1 MRYTSPLS
9 TAILFLTVWL
19 FQSCNFSADVIKKQ
33 DLQKMTP
40 AQALQR
46 LIDGNKRFQTGGLK
60 QYRLKD
66 QAYYLGKNNAY
77 PPAIV
82 LCSPDSRVAPELIF
96 NQGLGDIYV
105 LRTPASIATL
115 ENLGA
120 MEHAAREIG
129 SKVLVILQQSKDP
142 YIEAA
147 IDMNNAGNFAAI
159 NYHIRP
165 ALDNI
170 KRDPNWKRWRKDE
183 LITLVTREHLLLLLA
198 KVKNTSAILRGKVES
213 GELTIVAGMYDIETG
228 KVSFLNSD
236 E

>member
-1 MRYTSPLS
+1 
-9 TAILFLTVWL
+9 
-19 FQSCNFSADVIKKQ
+19 
-33 DLQKMTP
+33 MTP

-46 LIDGNKRFQTGGLK
+46 LVDGNKRFQTGGLK

-66 QAYYLGKNNAY
+66 QTYYLGKNNAY

-82 LCSPDSRVAPELIF
+82 LCSPDSRVSPELIF

-105 LRTPASIATL
+105 LRAPASIATL

-129 SKVLVILQQSKDP
+129 SKVLVILVQSKDP

-147 IDMNNAGNFAAI
+147 IDMNNTGNFAAI

-170 KRDPNWKRWRKDE
+170 KRDPYWKRWRKDE

-213 GELTIVAGMYDIETG
+213 GELTIVAGIYDIESG
-228 KVSFLNSD
+228 KVNFINSD